1 MITFVLQIS
10 SSAVSAPLVL
20 ATQLTR
26 TRQILAPATPT
37 AYRLPPTAPPPCPTT
52 PLSVAVGGSGC
63 GQIKSEMNVHPC
75 DIVCF
80 TLAAN
85 HRFYPPSLSVCCP
98 FLLTNTTT
106 RK

>member
-37 AYRLPPTAPPPCPTT
+37 AYRLPSTAPLPNNTT
-52 PLSVAVGGSGC
+52 FSGSGR
-63 GQIKSEMNVHPC
+63 QWVW
-75 DIVCF
+75 
-80 TLAAN
+80 AN
-85 HRFYPPSLSVCCP
+85 KKRNECTPM
-98 FLLTNTTT
+98 
-106 RK
+106 

>member
-37 AYRLPPTAPPPCPTT
+37 AYRLPPTAPPPAQQHHFQWQWA
-52 PLSVAVGGSGC
+52 AVGVG
-63 GQIKSEMNVHPC
+63 K
-75 DIVCF
+75 
-80 TLAAN
+80 
-85 HRFYPPSLSVCCP
+85 
-98 FLLTNTTT
+98 
-106 RK
+106 